1 MSSAQASNF
10 ELNDLFSET
19 KGALMDEH
27 NSELSAQLASTQQQI
42 HDLKNSLDAVV
53 AERDSLAAEVNLVQ
67 FLYRYWI
74 SSIL

>member
-1 MSSAQASNF
+1 MSSAQANNI
-10 ELNDLFSET
+10 ELDDLFSESN
-19 KGALMDEH
+19 GALMDER